1 MLAGLSTVD
10 WQATAEVEAV
20 LNVTRSAC
28 FLSQY
33 ETCYT
38 GGYSACLKQ
47 LQIDTLR
54 SGSLSVIEISQVG
67 ESNSLQRSTV
77 SSNSLTRI
85 GKITL
90 TRAVCEAQRR
100 YCPKAANC
108 SSDEEKYSVKLSKQD
123 YIATFLDPRLCHAA
137 YLRPKAVEEAKE
149 IYAEEYVAYAKTAI
163 LFELKMAQATKS
175 TAGGCYRDNKVTDP
189 TRVKVKRAALSAEQ
203 QNVEP
208 AKEFAKLKRRSGNF
222 SDDDDDAALTFGSM
236 WGAVVAPRPPVP
248 AHSELLK
255 EAKRVHKNWR
265 AMSRTIPWE
274 KYLPSL
280 KERAADIKRRRE
292 KREKAS
298 WNVVFDLLNVPLG
311 KLIAEIKKRD
321 PERERYGFLP
331 YMAKT
336 WLGRLMAES
345 FSERMLSNANI
356 VINPGNMRL
365 NPVEMEQLVV
375 LRMNRDFMVSGSL

>member
-1 MLAGLSTVD
+1 M
-10 WQATAEVEAV
+10 
-20 LNVTRSAC
+20 
-28 FLSQY
+28 
-33 ETCYT
+33 
-38 GGYSACLKQ
+38 
-47 LQIDTLR
+47 
-54 SGSLSVIEISQVG
+54 
-67 ESNSLQRSTV
+67 
-77 SSNSLTRI
+77 
-85 GKITL
+85 
-90 TRAVCEAQRR
+90 
-100 YCPKAANC
+100 
-108 SSDEEKYSVKLSKQD
+108 KLSKQD
-123 YIATFLDPRLCHAA
+123 YVATFLDPRICHAA
-137 YLRPKAVEEAKE
+137 YLRPKAVEEAKG
-149 IYAEEYVAYAKTAI
+149 IYAEEYAAYAKTAI

-274 KYLPSL
+274 TYLPSL
-280 KERAADIKRRRE
+280 TDRAADIRRRRE
-292 KREKAS
+292 KHEAAS
-298 WNVVFDLLNVPLG
+298 WNVVFDLLHVPLQQ
-311 KLIAEIKKRD
+311 LIADIKKND
-321 PERERYGFLP
+321 PMRERFGFLP

-345 FSERMLSNANI
+345 FSERMLSNAN
-356 VINPGNMRL
+356 VVLNPGNMRL

-375 LRMNRDFMVSGSL
+375 LRMNRDFMVSGSLSHPISCLMICSGQWISLTSNLIPNDLLRPVDLSHVQYHA

>member
-1 MLAGLSTVD
+1 M
-10 WQATAEVEAV
+10 
-20 LNVTRSAC
+20 
-28 FLSQY
+28 
-33 ETCYT
+33 
-38 GGYSACLKQ
+38 
-47 LQIDTLR
+47 
-54 SGSLSVIEISQVG
+54 
-67 ESNSLQRSTV
+67 
-77 SSNSLTRI
+77 
-85 GKITL
+85 
-90 TRAVCEAQRR
+90 
-100 YCPKAANC
+100 
-108 SSDEEKYSVKLSKQD
+108 
-123 YIATFLDPRLCHAA
+123 
-137 YLRPKAVEEAKE
+137 
-149 IYAEEYVAYAKTAI
+149 
-163 LFELKMAQATKS
+163 
-175 TAGGCYRDNKVTDP
+175 
-189 TRVKVKRAALSAEQ
+189 KVKRPLLSAEQ
-203 QNVEP
+203 QKVEP

-222 SDDDDDAALTFGSM
+222 SDDDDDDAVTFGSL
-236 WGAVVAPRPPVP
+236 WGAVVATRPLVP
-248 AHSELLK
+248 AHTEILK
-255 EAKRVHKNWR
+255 EAKRMHKNWR